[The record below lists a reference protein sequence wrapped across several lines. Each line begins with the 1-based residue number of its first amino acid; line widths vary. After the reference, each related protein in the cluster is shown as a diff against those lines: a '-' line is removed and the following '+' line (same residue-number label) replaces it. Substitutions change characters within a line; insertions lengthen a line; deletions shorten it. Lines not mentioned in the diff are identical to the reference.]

1 MTENSSNSNAGLMA
15 AVSRYVKLLVEDTR
29 LGLAEKLTRLLSA
42 IAVSAVLVILALV
55 AMVFVSIGIS
65 YLLAPVI
72 SPVWSFLAVAA
83 FYLVLIAVFV
93 ALKRQLVVDP
103 IARFIS
109 SLLVEPPVSTPTPTS
124 DNDKP
129 AAIS

>member
-1 MTENSSNSNAGLMA
+1 MTEVSSNNNNGLMA
-15 AVSRYVKLLVEDTR
+15 AISRYVKLLIEDTR

-42 IAVSAVLVILALV
+42 IAVSAVIVILAIV

-65 YLLAPVI
+65 YLLTSVL
-72 SPVWSFLAVAA
+72 SPVWSFLTVAA
-83 FYLVLIAVFV
+83 FYVVVIAVFV

-109 SLLVEPPVSTPTPTS
+109 SLLVEPPVPTPSQTA

>member
-1 MTENSSNSNAGLMA
+1 MA
-15 AVSRYVKLLVEDTR
+15 AISRYVKLLIEDTR

-42 IAVSAVLVILALV
+42 IAVSAVIVILAIV

-65 YLLAPVI
+65 YLLTSVL
-72 SPVWSFLAVAA
+72 SPVWSFLTVAA
-83 FYLVLIAVFV
+83 FYVVVIAVFV

-109 SLLVEPPVSTPTPTS
+109 SLLVEPPVPTPSQTT